1 MSEPQI
7 TYRISSADPGT
18 LSGGR
23 STFFGRSHHPGAQ
36 TRSHGLYI
44 VLGGE
49 ISNVSGG
56 KVQYPYPLLMPVSTT
71 LCMYSYVDNTY
82 FDTNTKGSFE
92 DWFDVVNAHAI
103 VPNLRSRIYI
113 QIAVVINDQA

>member
-1 MSEPQI
+1 
-7 TYRISSADPGT
+7 
-18 LSGGR
+18 
-23 STFFGRSHHPGAQ
+23 
-36 TRSHGLYI
+36 
-44 VLGGE
+44 
-49 ISNVSGG
+49 
-56 KVQYPYPLLMPVSTT
+56 
-71 LCMYSYVDNTY
+71 MYSYVDKTY